1 MILRRLPG
9 SRFSEVVPEWKGCKA
24 VVIGGGPSLTVQQ
37 VELVRISGA
46 RCVAVNDAYLWAPWA
61 DVSYFADA
69 SWFNAHTAGAPKP
82 MLRLSAAEVRERFAA
97 FAGQKCSIQSQQ
109 PNITDDAVHI
119 LRNARTDPNGR
130 GIHANGLSLDPGAL
144 LTGSN
149 GGWQATN
156 VAALAGANPIILLG
170 MDGQPGKDGRT
181 HWSGGHGNEHTPSE
195 AYPAYRRSFSV
206 GADALKAAGI
216 RVVNCSPGS
225 AIDAFEKLPL
235 EEALR
240 ICAIVSEPA
249 GA

>member
-1 MILRRLPG
+1 VILRRLPD
-9 SRFSEVVPEWKGCKA
+9 SRFSEVVPEWKGRVA
-24 VVIGGGPSLTVQQ
+24 VVIGGGPSLTMIHVEQ
-37 VELVRISGA
+37 VRAAGVRCI
-46 RCVAVNDAYLWAPWA
+46 AVNDAYLWAPWA

-69 SWFNAHTAGAPKP
+69 SWWAAHTAGTPKP
-82 MLRLSAAEVRERFAA
+82 MLKLSAANVRARFAA

-170 MDGQPGKDGRT
+170 MDGQPSQDGRT

-195 AYPAYRRSFSV
+195 AYPAYRCSFSV

-235 EEALR
+235 EEALDIR
-240 ICAIVSEPA
+240 DKLA
-249 GA
+249 